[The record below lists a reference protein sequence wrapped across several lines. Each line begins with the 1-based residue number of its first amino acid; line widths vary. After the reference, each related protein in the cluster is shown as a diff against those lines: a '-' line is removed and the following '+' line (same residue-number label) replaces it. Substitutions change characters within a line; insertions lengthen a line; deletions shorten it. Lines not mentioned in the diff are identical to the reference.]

1 MEKHYRFADVELS
14 VQISDDRMYT
24 NDLTLKKFRTDH
36 VTDPHCYEVTV
47 VSEIPQ
53 PEGPE
58 LAVMPGVRIYEIEGG
73 YSRYLGPVELNPESA
88 YTRAIHRGK
97 QHEIQV
103 KDTFVNSFISARV
116 VLNSLDVEHLVASA
130 GGLILHGAC
139 INYNGK
145 AIVFTAPS
153 GTGKSTQA
161 QLWMTHRN
169 ARIINGDR
177 IVLMEKEGQFFAA
190 GLPFAGSSEYC
201 ENETLPLAA
210 VVYLR
215 QAPVT
220 SIRTLRNREAF
231 RSIWEGCSINAWNRD
246 DTECALKL
254 IEKLLMQL
262 SVYELACTPDESA
275 VDALEFQLRKQ
286 GEL

>member
-1 MEKHYRFADVELS
+1 MEKYYRFADVELS
-14 VQISDDRMYT
+14 VRISDDMMYT
-24 NDLTLKKFRTDH
+24 NDLTLKEFRTDH
-36 VTDPHCYEVTV
+36 VTDPHCYNVTV

-58 LAVMPGVRIYEIEGG
+58 LAVMPGVRVYGLEGG
-73 YSRYLGPVELNPESA
+73 YSRYQGPVESDPQCA
-88 YTRAIHRGK
+88 YMRTIHRGR
-97 QHEIQV
+97 QHEVQV
-103 KDTFVNSFISARV
+103 KESLVTSFISARV
-116 VLNSLDVEHLVASA
+116 VLNSLDVEHLVAST
-130 GGLILHGAC
+130 GGMILHGAC
-139 INYNGK
+139 IDYNGR

-177 IVLMEKEGQFFAA
+177 VVLMEKEGQFFAA

-201 ENETLPLAA
+201 ENVTLPLAA

-231 RSIWEGCSINAWNRD
+231 RNIWEGCSVNAWNRD
-246 DTECALKL
+246 DTECTLKL
-254 IEKLLMQL
+254 TEKLLTQV
-262 SVYELACTPDESA
+262 SIYELACTPDESA